1 MWALGPTPRDN
12 CILVL
17 DWAAVYLCFVYM
29 EGVELVI
36 WRYTQLTVC
45 NREAGCL
52 YMAPLCISFLSFLQ
66 KSAGIM
72 VSTAALF
79 PSTGKAQWTL
89 HCGAEADSAELAA
102 QISVPAQI

>member
-52 YMAPLCISFLSFLQ
+52 CMAPSVQ
-66 KSAGIM
+66 
-72 VSTAALF
+72 VSC
-79 PSTGKAQWTL
+79 PPYRSQPGSW
-89 HCGAEADSAELAA
+89 S
-102 QISVPAQI
+102 P